1 MISCKSFERE
11 AKVIMSPSDSL
22 NKSRNKAPMKQIPV
36 KQNKCEIKAPKKQST
51 LKKYKNSAITQQC
64 RLRYIEITKTYGY
77 LAKRYKHIVS
87 SKEINKYR

>member
-36 KQNKCEIKAPKKQST
+36 KQNKCEIKAPMKQST
-51 LKKYKNSAITQQC
+51 
-64 RLRYIEITKTYGY
+64 
-77 LAKRYKHIVS
+77 
-87 SKEINKYR
+87 